1 MRIQLNRLER
11 TYVYACFLLVGAM
24 IAAGLI

>member
-11 TYVYACFLLVGAM
+11 IYVYACFLLVGAM
-24 IAAGLI
+24 IASGLL